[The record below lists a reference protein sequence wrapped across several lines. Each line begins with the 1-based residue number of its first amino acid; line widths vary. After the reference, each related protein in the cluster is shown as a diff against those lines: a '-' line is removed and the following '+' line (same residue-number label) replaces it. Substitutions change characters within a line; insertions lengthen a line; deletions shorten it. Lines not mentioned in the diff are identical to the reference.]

1 MPRWIDAKL
10 IKTEERSETTR
21 SFFLEL
27 QGLESF
33 DFKAGQFITLDLPI
47 GEKRLDRWRSYSIAN
62 EPNSTNLIELVIVRV
77 PFGKAT
83 GFLWE
88 ISQIGDIFKLKG
100 PGGVFCLPEK
110 IETELVFICTGTGV
124 APFRS
129 MIKDIHQHS
138 KEAPMIDLIFG
149 TRNKDGILY
158 LDEFNQLQADMEN
171 FDFSVALSREEYD
184 GYQGYVHNIYLEKYK
199 NVIDNRTFYLCGW
212 QNMVDEAKENLL
224 GLGYKKDQIIEELY
238 G

>member
-10 IKTEERSETTR
+10 IKTQDRSETTR

-27 QGLESF
+27 QSVEAF
-33 DFKAGQFITLDLPI
+33 EFKAGQFITLDLPI
-47 GEKRLDRWRSYSIAN
+47 GEKRLERWRSYSIAN
-62 EPNSTNLIELVIVRV
+62 EPNGSNLIELVIVKV

-83 GFLWE
+83 GFLWDQT
-88 ISQIGDIFKLKG
+88 QIGDVFKLKG

-110 IETELVFICTGTGV
+110 IEKDLIFICTGTGV

-129 MIKDIHQHS
+129 MIKDIHQNS
-138 KEAPMIDLIFG
+138 KESRNIELIFG

-158 LDEFNQLQADMEN
+158 HEEFNKLQSEMEN
-171 FDFSVALSREEYD
+171 FDYSVALSREEYQ
-184 GYQGYVHNIYLEKYK
+184 GYQGYVHNIYLDKYK
-199 NVIDNRTFYLCGW
+199 NVNENRAFYLCGW

-224 GLGYKKDQIIEELY
+224 KLGYKKEQIIEELY

>member
-10 IKTEERSETTR
+10 IKTVERSETTR
-21 SFFLEL
+21 SFFLQL
-27 QGLESF
+27 QGIESF

-62 EPNSTNLIELVIVRV
+62 EPNGTNLIELVIVRV

-83 GFLWE
+83 SFLWE
-88 ISQIGDIFKLKG
+88 KTQIGDVLKLKG

-110 IETELVFICTGTGV
+110 IEKDLIFICTGTGV

-129 MIKDIHQHS
+129 MIKDIHQNSIKTAHV
-138 KEAPMIDLIFG
+138 DLIFG
-149 TRNKDGILY
+149 TRNKSGILY
-158 LDEFNQLQADMEN
+158 SEEFNQLQTEMEN
-171 FDFSVALSREEYD
+171 FDFSVALSREEYQ
-184 GYQGYVHNIYLEKYK
+184 GYQGYVHNLYLEKYK
-199 NVIDNRTFYLCGW
+199 NVSENRTFYLCGW

-224 GLGYKKDQIIEELY
+224 KLGYGKEQIIEELY

>member
-10 IKTEERSETTR
+10 VKTTERSDTTR

-27 QGLESF
+27 QGIESF
-33 DFKAGQFITLDLPI
+33 EFKAGQFITLDLPI

-62 EPNSTNLIELVIVRV
+62 EPNQSNLIELVIVKV

-83 GFLWE
+83 TYLWE
-88 ISQIGDIFKLKG
+88 KCQIGDVFKLKG

-110 IETELVFICTGTGV
+110 IEHDLVFICTGTGV

-129 MIKDIHQHS
+129 MIKDIHRQGKQTKNIH
-138 KEAPMIDLIFG
+138 LIFG
-149 TRNKDGILY
+149 TRNRNGILY
-158 LDEFNQLQADMEN
+158 AEEFKKLQNELEN
-171 FDFSVALSREEYD
+171 FDYSVALSREEYE
-184 GYQGYVHNIYLEKYK
+184 GYQGYVHNLYLEKYK
-199 NVIDNRTFYLCGW
+199 EEDKNRRFYLCGW
-212 QNMVDEAKENLL
+212 QNMVDEAKEKLL
-224 GLGYKKDQIIEELY
+224 ARGYEKAQIIEELY